1 VDIGVLILMHLLL
14 FLFQRTILMKL
25 LYYDDVTV
33 RSFKCFRVLLNVS
46 IELSF
51 TYL

>member
-1 VDIGVLILMHLLL
+1 MIVWCLVL

-33 RSFKCFRVLLNVS
+33 RSFQCFLIIQFS
-46 IELSF
+46 IRKLVMQ
-51 TYL
+51 L